1 MVKRRSLVDGLKTTP
16 KADPETE
23 KQFVFEAKKQK
34 TPAVKKE
41 EKPKV
46 PAAPQERAKSPTPPT
61 PEIPMEQPAEPN
73 LGRTPLTTR
82 LRADIGAA
90 LKRASLERQLAGQT
104 PHTVQDIL
112 EEALE
117 PWLKDRGYLK

>member
-23 KQFVFEAKKQK
+23 QRFVFEAKKQ
-34 TPAVKKE
+34 TAAAVEKVH
-41 EKPKV
+41 KPKAPSEPQEQAKSAAPSASEV
-46 PAAPQERAKSPTPPT
+46 PAR
-61 PEIPMEQPAEPN
+61 QPAEPN
-73 LGRTPLTTR
+73 RGRTPLTTR

-117 PWLKDRGYLK
+117 PWLKDRDYLK